1 MSGAATPDPVALS
14 LAEARALATIAQGLD
29 RRPPRPRPSDTAGWA
44 ALLRATI
51 ERIGCVQ
58 IDAISVVSRS
68 HETVLFSRLGRYDP
82 ARLARLHHP
91 DGWLCEYWAHAA
103 AFLPVSSLP
112 HFRHV
117 MERFRQRD
125 ERPGQWAHDNRDV
138 LDRVLAAAHDAG
150 QVSARDFDRPD
161 GPRPEPW
168 AWWGGKPDR
177 RALDHLWTVGD
188 LAVLRRDGFE
198 RIYAPAARALPPH
211 VHERCTTPE
220 EDRRFLVATALRALG
235 VASPEWVNDYFRA
248 GSTGYVPAKI
258 AASEL
263 TRMAA
268 EGRAVPA
275 TIDGVRG
282 PFWLSPDARF
292 ALDGL
297 HAGEGWPTLTTLLSP
312 FDNLVWHRGKDEA
325 LWGFHYRLESYTPA
339 AKRRYGYYTLPIL
352 HRGVLVGRLDPV
364 LDRKAKVLTVRALH
378 LEPGVRGGVR
388 LRDAVARAILEF
400 AAFLGAEETVVLA
413 GDGSP
418 SSAFAAEVAAA
429 VARR

>member
-1 MSGAATPDPVALS
+1 MSAAPTPDPIALS

-29 RRPPRPRPSDTAGWA
+29 RRPARPRARDDAGWS

-68 HETVLFSRLGRYDP
+68 HETVLFSRLGPYDP

-103 AFLPVSSLP
+103 AFLPVASLP

-117 MERFRQRD
+117 MERFRARD
-125 ERPGQWAHDNRDV
+125 ERPGGWAHDNREV
-138 LDRVLAAAHDAG
+138 LDRVLAAAAATG
-150 QVSARDFDRPD
+150 EVSARDFARPD

-198 RIYAPAARALPPH
+198 RVYAPAARALPRH
-211 VHERCTTPE
+211 VHDRRTTPE

-235 VASPEWVNDYFRA
+235 VAAAEWVNDYFRA
-248 GSTGYVPAKI
+248 GSTGYVPAKL
-258 AASEL
+258 A
-263 TRMAA
+263 AA
-268 EGRAVPA
+268 ELERMTVEGLAAPA
-275 TIDGVRG
+275 TIDGVPGR
-282 PFWLSPDARF
+282 FWLSPEARA
-292 ALDGL
+292 ALDRL
-297 HAGEGWPTLTTLLSP
+297 RAGEGWPTLTTLLSP

-339 AKRRYGYYTLPIL
+339 AKRQYGYYTLPIL

-388 LRDAVARAILEF
+388 LRDAVARALLEF
-400 AAFLGAEETVVLA
+400 AAFLGAEETVVGN
-413 GDGSP
+413 GDATG
-418 SSAFAAEVAAA
+418 FAREVAAV
-429 VARR
+429 VARG